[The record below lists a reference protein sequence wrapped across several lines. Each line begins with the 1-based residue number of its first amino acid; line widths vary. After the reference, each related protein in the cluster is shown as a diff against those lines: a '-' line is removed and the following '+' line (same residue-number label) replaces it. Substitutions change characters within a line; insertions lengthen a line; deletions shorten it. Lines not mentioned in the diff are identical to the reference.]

1 MLKYILSNKLIYQ
14 STLRRN
20 KFLLFKLWKVE
31 TLMQPVMHLS
41 WSWKLK
47 ISWIIYL
54 KSSSLCINSR
64 LYLSSLMAGQIT
76 VEARYLLFIFIIQ
89 NLRFL
94 DVWIFQSNSIY
105 SVNRWIFFSLLTFL
119 FYIIIRL
126 F

>member
-105 SVNRWIFFSLLTFL
+105 SVNRWIFFSILTFL